1 MRDLDKRHVESQSK
15 ILSFV
20 QLVNR
25 YEGLRIQLL
34 NHCKM
39 MEVLIPEQL
48 KSSEVLIPPS
58 LEIKPLENETTQR
71 LLEPFEYL
79 PQVLF
84 PAVERGPRFE
94 NYENVSKEES
104 EGSHNTPANVEELMD
119 DQLGPLETQAGEPL
133 DDSILD
139 AADE

>member
-84 PAVERGPRFE
+84 PAVERVLALGIMKMSPKR
-94 NYENVSKEES
+94 NPKD
-104 EGSHNTPANVEELMD
+104 HKILLLM
-119 DQLGPLETQAGEPL
+119 LRN
-133 DDSILD
+133 
-139 AADE
+139 